1 MFSSDMTFNTI
12 SEINNYMI
20 QNNNNITIIDY
31 IKLINEKLNKNIDLT
46 FMDYYISL
54 INKEDEFCV
63 NIKMYYILKIII
75 TKNINNEEIT
85 DIDKDINNY
94 TQPSN
99 NLKRILDNNS
109 LIVNKDYIEQTN
121 NNSNSRGG
129 SNRIDYMLKPN
140 TFKIMM
146 ININNART
154 DNINFKQIFTNYYL
168 FLEYCIKNYND
179 YQLQFLNKKIEKLDN
194 IIIDKNKDLVIK
206 DDKISKLENDIQ
218 TLIKMSGHVIKQNDN
233 IIEQNNNILKQNDN
247 LENEI
252 TETRYIFEEGI
263 QDVQAAINEHL
274 VTNNVNPEN
283 PQLHHNYALI
293 QDQTQTNILK
303 FIRGTDDYIQRKLAT
318 IYTGYNVV
326 VKEYNPNPIDLFN
339 RIKTYI
345 NNMHDHNRNE
355 IMEASRETGDQDQ
368 RLREYNNNLPISYRY
383 NTITNNINLDRLITI
398 ITNLANENYNLN
410 IPYPRLPDR
419 RLSE

>member
-1 MFSSDMTFNTI
+1 MIPINMTFNTI

-20 QNNNNITIIDY
+20 QNNCNITMIDY

-46 FMDYYISL
+46 FMDYYLSL
-54 INKEDEFCV
+54 INKENKYCV
-63 NIKMYYILKIII
+63 NIKMYYVLKTII
-75 TKNINNEEIT
+75 TKNINNEEIS
-85 DIDKDINNY
+85 DNDRDINNY

-129 SNRIDYMLKPN
+129 SNRIDYILKPN

-154 DNINFKQIFTNYYL
+154 DNINIKQIFTNYYL

-179 YQLQFLNKKIEKLDN
+179 YQLLSLNKKIEKLDN
-194 IIIDKNKDLVIK
+194 IIINK

-218 TLIKMSGHVIKQNDN
+218 TLIKMNGHVIKNTDN
-233 IIEQNNNILKQNDN
+233 ILNKNDYLINQNKKILKQNDN
-247 LENEI
+247 LEHEI

-318 IYTGYNVV
+318 IYIGYNVV

-355 IMEASRETGDQDQ
+355 IIEASREAGNQDQ

-419 RLSE
+419 RPSE